1 MKLKKGKKRK
11 HSLGNLIYVL
21 NNLCGITESSEGSST
36 VKVVSIA
43 VSHREGPE
51 FESISWVK
59 FACFPHIRMGSLQV
73 QLVGLG

>member
-1 MKLKKGKKRK
+1 M
-11 HSLGNLIYVL
+11 L
-21 NNLCGITESSEGSST
+21 NNLCGITESSEGSSI

-51 FESISWVK
+51 FESISQVK
-59 FACFPHIRMGSLQV
+59 FACFPHICMGSLRV